1 MNIYDMMKSG
11 KSQEEI
17 FEAFKQECAGAK
29 EQMAKEE
36 AAAREAEAQTK
47 ANEAKLCLLSEARAH
62 LINAILAYSN
72 AFLPEQKYTEEEIK
86 ELDAMLQASE
96 SEIETMFKLSKS
108 LSTMFDVFG
117 GKAVQEEKSRPTIR
131 MAANIDD
138 EEIRKALRKFIEG
151 LK

>member
-11 KSQEEI
+11 MSQEEI
-17 FEAFKQECAGAK
+17 FNAFKQECAGAR
-29 EQMAKEE
+29 ETIAKEE
-36 AAAREAEAQTK
+36 AEAQAK
-47 ANEAKLCLLSEARAH
+47 ATEAKLCLLNEARAH
-62 LINAILAYSN
+62 LINAILAYSE
-72 AFLPEQKYTEEEIK
+72 AFLPEQEYTEEEVK

-117 GKAVQEEKSRPTIR
+117 GKTAQEEKSKPTIR
-131 MAANIDD
+131 MAANINED
-138 EEIRKALRKFIEG
+138 EIRKALRKFIEG